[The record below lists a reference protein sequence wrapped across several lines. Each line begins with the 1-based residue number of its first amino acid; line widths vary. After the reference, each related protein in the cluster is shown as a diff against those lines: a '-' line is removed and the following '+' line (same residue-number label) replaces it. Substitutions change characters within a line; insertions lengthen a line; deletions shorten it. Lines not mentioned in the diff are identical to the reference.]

1 MVNSGVKSRFQVPI
15 KTALTPKN
23 IRSLVQTLI
32 WGTLSVII
40 IMAIYLMIDGLTNR
54 FGYAD
59 LAVVPGTTV
68 KKDGTPSASLQARL
82 DKAIEVYQ
90 AGWVKNILVSGGV
103 DKKGMDE
110 AVAMKRYLVEA
121 GIPAGVIW
129 VDSMGNNTYLTTQ
142 HSAILMNEQGWGS
155 ALAISQYYHVPRTRL
170 ALQRFG
176 INPVY
181 AVRADGF
188 SWRGITFLAREVIA
202 YPSYWLRSYLLPES

>member
-1 MVNSGVKSRFQVPI
+1 MSI
-15 KTALTPKN
+15 KTAFTSKN
-23 IRSLVQTLI
+23 YRALIQTLL
-32 WGTLSVII
+32 WGTLSVIM
-40 IMAIYLMIDGLTNR
+40 IMALYLMIDGLTNQ

-121 GIPAGVIW
+121 GIPAKAVW
-129 VDSMGNNTYLTTQ
+129 VDSLGNNTYLTAQ

-176 INPVY
+176 IKPVY

-202 YPSYWLRSYLLPES
+202 YPSYWLKPYLLSEN